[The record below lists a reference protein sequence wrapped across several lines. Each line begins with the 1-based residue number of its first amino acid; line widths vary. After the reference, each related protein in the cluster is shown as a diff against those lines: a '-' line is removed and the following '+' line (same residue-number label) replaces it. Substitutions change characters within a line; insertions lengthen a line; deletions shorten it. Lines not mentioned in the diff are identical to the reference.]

1 MNLLCLPNVLY
12 YASDNSAQMQNEGE
26 NDMITTNTA
35 PMIGMKAIKDAR
47 REICQTHRAKHVK
60 TFAKRA
66 DRRHNRLAMHA
77 LTVDPAL
84 WDAFVA
90 PCVRGSNRNIS

>member
-1 MNLLCLPNVLY
+1 
-12 YASDNSAQMQNEGE
+12 
-26 NDMITTNTA
+26 MITTNTA
-35 PMIGMKAIKDAR
+35 PMVGMLAIKDAR
-47 REICQTHRAKHVK
+47 REICQTNLANNVK
-60 TFAKRA
+60 RFAKRA

>member
-1 MNLLCLPNVLY
+1 ML
-12 YASDNSAQMQNEGE
+12 ST
-26 NDMITTNTA
+26 ITA
-35 PMIGMKAIKDAR
+35 PMVGMKAIKDAR
-47 REICQTHRAKHVK
+47 REICQTNLAGNVK

-66 DRRHNRLAMHA
+66 DRRHNRLAMLA

-84 WDAFVA
+84 WGSFIS